1 MAQNKGAVA
10 KELKRALDRK
20 AETIKR
26 LMMMTT
32 TDKKRGKEIS
42 VTVHT
47 SPRGFQLMG
56 IRRSCRTSSKPLL
69 LPVMLLR
76 ALASRTA
83 PKGAVKSSSRQI

>member
-26 LMMMTT
+26 LMMTT
-32 TDKKRGKEIS
+32 TDEKRGKEIS

-47 SPRGFQLMG
+47 SPRGFQLLG
-56 IRRSCRTSSKPLL
+56 IRRSCRTSCRTLL

-76 ALASRTA
+76 ALASRMA